1 MTREQLESFLKQNYK
16 VSYLWARQ
24 CCGFDNEMAAE
35 VLQTALLKILEG
47 KAVFSGKSNEKT
59 WLFSVIR
66 LTALEQMRIEKK
78 HLSLDAFQEI
88 VTPPDQTEENAEYSF
103 QEAMLLK
110 LPPRQREVLLLVFY
124 HGKSLDQAAR
134 ILDISL
140 GSVSTHYDRAKKK
153 LRSLIINQRIAADGN
168 NR

>member
-16 VSYLWARQ
+16 PSYLWARQ
-24 CCGFDNEMAAE
+24 CCGFDSELAEE
-35 VLQTALLKILEG
+35 VLQTTLLKILEG
-47 KAVFSGKSNEKT
+47 KAVFSGKSNQKT

-66 LTALEQMRIEKK
+66 LTALEHMRSEKK
-78 HLSLDAFQEI
+78 HLRLETFAEM
-88 VTPPDQTEENAEYSF
+88 VTEPDQTEEKTENSF
-103 QEAMLLK
+103 HEAMLLE
-110 LPPRQREVLLLVFY
+110 LPARQREVLLLVFY
-124 HGKSLDQAAR
+124 HGKSLEQVAR

-153 LRSLIINQRIAADGN
+153 LKSMIINQRLSADGN